1 MRRSVT
7 ASLISAALAAAAF
20 AAYKLINE
28 DDRKSKEKE
37 DTENEDEEVN
47 FIHIQSDDE
56 PEEAAEKEETAEKP
70 AEAAAEEKSEAAEEN
85 PAIAEIADLYPYL
98 SREFIAVQYGR
109 NPVFEQEYP
118 ENTLVTMNH
127 KAKFETP
134 EVLKEFTEIAEQN
147 GYAVENLSETSCIA
161 SRKMFTQAGSILS
174 DIFNMANQVN
184 ALGGTYGG
192 YRID

>member
-1 MRRSVT
+1 M
-7 ASLISAALAAAAF
+7 
-20 AAYKLINE
+20 
-28 DDRKSKEKE
+28 
-37 DTENEDEEVN
+37 
-47 FIHIQSDDE
+47 
-56 PEEAAEKEETAEKP
+56 
-70 AEAAAEEKSEAAEEN
+70 
-85 PAIAEIADLYPYL
+85 
-98 SREFIAVQYGR
+98 QYGR